1 MSTTETS
8 DTLPRFDG
16 AKFDVTV
23 STSGTRGPGVLFIC
37 SAYGVNKDLRATMA
51 RYASNGFVVAA
62 PDMFSHCEVPGPLE
76 QLDENRPKARGRL
89 PGYETD
95 IGLQYMKTVMEA
107 LRARPDCSGPVAVAG
122 WCFGGKYAYL
132 GTTRLGAAAA
142 LTFHGVG
149 IGEHLDEKD
158 KARAPMSL
166 HFGAEDPLTPHDEIA
181 AIEAA
186 FKGRSDIGVY
196 EYPGAKHGFAQA
208 DSAAYDPAAA
218 KTSEERAL
226 ATLRSLS

>member
-1 MSTTETS
+1 MSTTETKT
-8 DTLPRFDG
+8 TLPRFDG
-16 AKFDVTV
+16 GTFDVTFT
-23 STSGTRGPGVLFIC
+23 SSGTRGPGVLFVC
-37 SAYGVNKDLRATMA
+37 SAYGVNDDLRATLA
-51 RYASNGFVVAA
+51 RYASHGFVCAA

-76 QLDENRPKARGRL
+76 QNDENRPKARGRL
-89 PGYETD
+89 PGYDTD
-95 IGLQYMKTVMEA
+95 AGLHYIRTVMDA

-122 WCFGGKYAYL
+122 FCFGGEFAFL
-132 GTTRLGAAAA
+132 STTRLGAAAA

-149 IGEHLDEKD
+149 IGKHLDEAG

-186 FKGRSDIGVY
+186 FKGRADVGVF

-218 KTSEERAL
+218 KASEERCL
-226 ATLRSLS
+226 ATLASLR